1 MNATDLVINV
11 GVVVVMT
18 YLVVSA
24 IGTMMMM
31 TEMASDKLLH
41 KIAAYIL
48 SAVYLAL
55 YAAIVAIFLIATRP
69 SS

>member
-24 IGTMMMM
+24 IGTMMM